1 MMVSAHEVEES
12 ITRLAQMARAV
23 GIHLILATQRPSV
36 DVITGLIKANFP
48 SRISFQVAA
57 RVDTRTILD
66 SIGAEQLLGRGDMLF
81 LPPGSARLIRVHG
94 AYVTEH
100 EIARLTSFLRKVA
113 QPTYDDTVGKPERSS
128 EAAEV
133 SDRDDLFDEAVRLV
147 VQSGQAS
154 TSMLQRRFR
163 IGFSRA
169 GRLVDMMERDGIIG
183 PADGSKSR
191 EILVAKNYYETV
203 DSWPK

>member
-1 MMVSAHEVEES
+1 VPTTGRAGLSGRLRAQGPLEE
-12 ITRLAQMARAV
+12 L
-23 GIHLILATQRPSV
+23 
-36 DVITGLIKANFP
+36 
-48 SRISFQVAA
+48 RIGP
-57 RVDTRTILD
+57 
-66 SIGAEQLLGRGDMLF
+66 IGR
-81 LPPGSARLIRVHG
+81 ARLIRVHG

-100 EIARLTSFLRKVA
+100 EIARLTSFLRKQGRPA
-113 QPTYDDTVGKPERSS
+113 YDDSVGKPEKSS

-133 SDRDDLFDEAVRLV
+133 SDRDELFDEAARFV

-183 PADGSKSR
+183 PADGSKAR
-191 EILVAKNYYETV
+191 EILVAKDYYETV
-203 DSWPK
+203 DTWQR